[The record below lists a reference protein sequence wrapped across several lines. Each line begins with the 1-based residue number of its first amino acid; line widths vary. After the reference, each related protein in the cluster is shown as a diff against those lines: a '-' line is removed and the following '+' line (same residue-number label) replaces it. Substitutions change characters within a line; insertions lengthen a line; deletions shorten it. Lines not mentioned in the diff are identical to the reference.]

1 MKPKMM
7 LLSMIALAL
16 LSAGCAKAPVA
27 EVPKGPSAAEDS
39 AAIRALILD
48 NYVKAYNAADVNGI
62 LAVMA
67 PEFIWMPPEEP
78 AVTSREAL
86 AAWLEKQFN
95 GFKESGATIQYS
107 ASVAGSAVSGD
118 WAYLHLNYVFR
129 STPKKAGKPAE
140 FKGKALVVC
149 QRQPDG
155 SWKAAR
161 AYWNRDE
168 PPPRS

>member
-1 MKPKMM
+1 MRPKM
-7 LLSMIALAL
+7 LLLLIIALAL
-16 LSAGCAKAPVA
+16 LFAGCAKAPVA

-39 AAIRALILD
+39 ASVRALILD
-48 NYVKAYNAADVNGI
+48 NYVKAYNAMDADGI

-86 AAWLEKQFN
+86 AAWLEKHFN
-95 GFKESGATIQYS
+95 GFKDSGATIQYS
-107 ASVAGSAVSGD
+107 AAVAGSAVSGD
-118 WAYLHLNYVFR
+118 WAYLHLNSVLN

-140 FKGKALVVC
+140 FKGKALVIC
-149 QRQPDG
+149 QQQPDG

-161 AYWNRDE
+161 VCWNRDE